1 MRSRTVLSVFAVL
14 SVSCAAT
21 ALLLLLAGRA
31 PSTSSTAPAIL
42 YTSGYQFIAG
52 ARYHLL
58 EAGVPL
64 LQPYSSSKPGAGRPC
79 QPSHL
84 LAWKLK
90 GDGWDY
96 MAQQKRGLPKDS
108 TFRHLN
114 VSQLQQQL
122 PVWVLNMK
130 GATQRRQHMVQALEA
145 AGISE
150 YKFKQGLNGSDPGA
164 VSKEEMEFYFT
175 GVAAEAWHKGD
186 IKWRRKIA
194 ADISHFRI
202 LQEIVARRATALVF
216 EDDGGP
222 VKDLYQHLLPVL
234 QDLPCDWD
242 LLFLTACFLEQ
253 GPTIT
258 TRLTSLKSAHCLVG
272 YLPSL
277 HFAARALAYRRA
289 HPDMQQHPID
299 VQFNL
304 MMVELRAAAYMPV
317 PPLAYFGTGMP
328 SIIEQPPPPQQN

>member
-1 MRSRTVLSVFAVL
+1 MSVLCA
-14 SVSCAAT
+14 SCAAT
-21 ALLLLLAGRA
+21 ALLLLRAGRV
-31 PSTSSTAPAIL
+31 PSTSSTATGIL
-42 YTSGYQFIAG
+42 YAADAKLRERAS
-52 ARYHLL
+52 YHLL
-58 EAGVPL
+58 KSGVPL
-64 LQPYSSSKPGAGRPC
+64 LQSYSSSKPGSGRPC

-114 VSQLQQQL
+114 ATQLQQQL

-130 GATQRRQHMVQALEA
+130 GAAQRRQHMVAALEA
-145 AGISE
+145 AGVPE
-150 YKFKQGLNGSDPGA
+150 YEFKEGLNGSDPAA
-164 VSKEEMEFYFT
+164 VSQEEMEYYFT
-175 GVAAEAWHKGD
+175 GIAAQEWHKNNT
-186 IKWRRKIA
+186 KWRRKIA

-222 VKDLYQHLLPVL
+222 VKDLYRHLLPVL

-242 LLFLTACFLEQ
+242 LLYLSACFLEQ
-253 GPTIT
+253 GPAIT
-258 TRLTSLKSAHCLVG
+258 TRLTTLKSAHCLVG

-277 HFAARALAYRRA
+277 HFAHRALAYRRA

-299 VQFNL
+299 VQYNL
-304 MMVELRAAAYMPV
+304 MMVALQAAAYMPT

-328 SIIEQPPPPQQN
+328 SIIEQPPPTQN